1 MNMKYFAVAA
11 LAAVVQ
17 SVDVTQAQPLG
28 FGQIKSQTASQVKA
42 NLNENYFTQLL
53 QQKTHVCAHTAI
65 MNKDTTQPKFS
76 TLYDELSE
84 SDPWTDTAFPADENA
99 LIWADAGEEW
109 DTASDVDVWKRI

>member
-1 MNMKYFAVAA
+1 
-11 LAAVVQ
+11 
-17 SVDVTQAQPLG
+17 
-28 FGQIKSQTASQVKA
+28 
-42 NLNENYFTQLL
+42 
-53 QQKTHVCAHTAI
+53 

-84 SDPWTDTAFPADENA
+84 SDSWTDTAFPADENA